1 MDSSEKTRE
10 KLLQEQSDLKEQLS
24 GSNDKSRSSLIDEL
38 NNEECIDFFQSII
51 AAITEPIL
59 ILNAEL
65 KCVFANKSFS
75 EMFGIDPSGIKNV
88 SVYKIGKG
96 LLNLKDLKKL
106 LEELLAIHMDFDGYE
121 VNLNLLNV
129 GERTMSL
136 SATDV
141 HQKSDDERLLL
152 LSFSDKTEQKKVEK
166 KQREDEEKYRSLFE
180 TSKDAVMILEP
191 PDWAFTAGNPTTI
204 EMFMCK
210 SEADFASKL
219 PWELSPE
226 YQPDGQISAIKAK
239 EMINNAIVN
248 GSNYYEWVYR
258 RLNGE
263 EFPATVLLSRID
275 LKGKTLLQ
283 ATVRDITGRKQV
295 EEELRIHRFHLE
307 EMVKDRTAEL
317 LESEGKYR
325 TLVEQSHDGI
335 YIYGTNR
342 LLFVNDRV
350 CDLTQYS
357 RDELLN
363 MDFLDLIHPDD
374 REMIN
379 ADGTIKPGFFEVPN
393 VFQLRIVRKDGEI
406 RYIEFSIRK
415 LTYGGEEAILGI
427 ARDITTMKQ
436 LEEEQRKIEKLE
448 SLGLLAGGIAHDF
461 NNFLTAIIGN
471 ISIARTMVE
480 PGGDLYEILTSSE
493 HAASKAS
500 NLPRQ
505 LLTFSRGGDPVKA
518 RISISKLLGEST
530 AFALSGSVSTAEY
543 SIANDLKQVIADKE
557 QIGQV
562 FSNIVINAYQ
572 AMPEGGQV
580 HVSAK
585 NITID
590 ENNPAAIPEGQ
601 YVIIIIKDDGYGIEK
616 DHLNRVFDPF
626 FTTKQNGTGLGL
638 ATAYSIIRKHRGH
651 IKVETELGQGT
662 AFTIYLPIDTSS
674 SSDKIH
680 EPGPA
685 KLSGGKIL
693 VMDDQEMV
701 RKTATS
707 MLKKLGY
714 EVDGVLNGKEA
725 IEKYREGMDNSEPYN
740 AVILDLTIPGGM
752 GGIETMQELL
762 KIDPD
767 VTAIVSSGY
776 STAPV
781 MADYARYGFS
791 GVMMK
796 PYSITQVSD
805 LMKNIFNE

>member
-1 MDSSEKTRE
+1 MESSENTRE
-10 KLLQEQSDLKEQLS
+10 KLLQEQSDLKDQLS
-24 GSNDKSRSSLIDEL
+24 GSNDKSRSFLIDGL

-59 ILNAEL
+59 IINAEL

-96 LLNLKDLKKL
+96 LLNLKDLKNL

-191 PDWAFTAGNPTTI
+191 PEWAFTAGNPATI

-239 EMINNAIVN
+239 EMINNAIEN
-248 GSNYYEWVYR
+248 GSNYFEWVHR

-263 EFPATVLLSRID
+263 DFPATVLLSRIN

-307 EMVKDRTAEL
+307 EMVKERTAEL

-379 ADGTIKPGFFEVPN
+379 ADGTIKQDFFEVPN

-415 LTYGGEEAILGI
+415 LTYSGEEAILGI

-471 ISIARTMVE
+471 ISLARTMVE
-480 PGGDLYEILTSSE
+480 PGCDLYEILTSSE

-518 RISISKLLGEST
+518 RVSISKLLEEST

-562 FSNIVINAYQ
+562 FSNIVMNAYQ

-580 HVSAK
+580 HVNAK
-585 NITID
+585 NIMID

-601 YVIIIIKDDGYGIEK
+601 YIMVTIKDDGYGIEK

-651 IKVETELGQGT
+651 IKVETEVGQGT
-662 AFTIYLPIDTSS
+662 AFTIYLPADTSS
-674 SSDKIH
+674 SDDEIH

-693 VMDDQEMV
+693 IMDDQKMV
-701 RKTATS
+701 RKTAAS

-714 EVDGVLNGKEA
+714 EVDSVVNGKEA
-725 IEKYREGMDNSEPYN
+725 IEKYSEGLDNSEPYN

-781 MADYARYGFS
+781 MADHARYGFS

>member
-1 MDSSEKTRE
+1 MENSERTKE
-10 KLLQEQSDLKEQLS
+10 YLLQELSDIREQLS
-24 GSNDKSRSSLIDEL
+24 SLKDKSRSFLIDGL
-38 NNEECIDFFQSII
+38 NTEECIGFFQSII

-59 ILNAEL
+59 ILNAKL
-65 KCVFANKSFS
+65 KCVFANKSFT
-75 EMFGIDPSGIKNV
+75 EMFGVESSTIKGV
-88 SVYKIGKG
+88 SVYEIGNG
-96 LLNLKDLKKL
+96 LLDLKDLRNL
-106 LEELLAIHMDFDGYE
+106 LDELLTIHMDFDGYE
-121 VNLNLLNV
+121 VNLNLINI
-129 GERTMSL
+129 GERIMSL

-152 LSFSDKTEQKKVEK
+152 LSFIDNTEQKKAEK
-166 KQREDEEKYRSLFE
+166 KQREDEEKYKSLFE

-191 PDWAFTAGNPTTI
+191 PDWSFTAGNPATVK
-204 EMFMCK
+204 MFKCEN
-210 SEADFASKL
+210 EAGFTSKQ
-219 PWELSPE
+219 PWLLSPE
-226 YQPDGQISAIKAK
+226 YQPDGQLSVIKAK
-239 EMINNAIVN
+239 EMIDIAVEN
-248 GSNYYEWVYR
+248 GSHYFEWIHK
-258 RLNGE
+258 RLDEE
-263 EFPATVLLSRID
+263 EFSATVLLSRID

-283 ATVRDITGRKQV
+283 ATVRDITERKQV

-307 EMVKDRTAEL
+307 EIVKARTAEL

-342 LLFVNDRV
+342 FLFVNDRM
-350 CDLTQYS
+350 CNLMQYS
-357 RDELLN
+357 RDELLTIK
-363 MDFLDLIHPDD
+363 FSDLIYTDD
-374 REMIN
+374 KEMIN
-379 ADGTIKPGFFEVPN
+379 DDGTIRDGFSEVPN
-393 VFQLRIVRKDGEI
+393 VFQLRLIRKDSEI

-415 LTYGGEEAILGI
+415 LTYSGEEAILGI

-471 ISIARTMVE
+471 ISLARTMVE

-505 LLTFSRGGDPVKA
+505 LLTFSRGGDPVKT
-518 RISISKLLGEST
+518 RISISRLLKEST
-530 AFALSGSVSTAEY
+530 AFVLSGSISTAEY
-543 SIANDLKQVIADKE
+543 SIENNLKQVIADKE
-557 QIGQV
+557 QISQV
-562 FSNIVINAYQ
+562 FNNIVINAYQ

-601 YVIIIIKDDGYGIEK
+601 YVMVTIKDDGYGIEK
-616 DHLNRVFDPF
+616 DHLTRVFDPF

-638 ATAYSIIRKHRGH
+638 ATAYSIIRKHHGH
-651 IKVETELGQGT
+651 IKVETEVGKGT
-662 AFTIYLPIDTSS
+662 AFTIYLPVDSS
-674 SSDKIH
+674 SGDQEIH
-680 EPGPA
+680 ESGPA

-693 VMDDQEMV
+693 VMDDQKMV
-701 RKTATS
+701 RETATS
-707 MLKKLGY
+707 MLQKLGY
-714 EVDGVLNGKEA
+714 EVDSAVNGSEA
-725 IEKYREGMDNSEPYN
+725 IKKYRTGMDNMEPYN

-752 GGIETMQELL
+752 GGIDTVQELL

-781 MADYARYGFS
+781 MADYTSYGFS
-791 GVMMK
+791 GVMIK
-796 PYSITQVSD
+796 PYSISQISD